1 MKISLGQINPL
12 VGDLEYNFKKI
23 LDFIQAAKNAN
34 ANLVIFPE
42 LSLLGYPPKDL
53 IYKTALYKKQLEIL
67 EELKLY
73 SDENF
78 AIVVGGIHCNE
89 SYGPSFYNSIFCI
102 ADGEIQSIASKM
114 LLPNYD
120 VFDETRYFKAAEDTK
135 VWTWQGIK
143 FGLSICEDIWIEAYP
158 SLYSR
163 NPFNELLAE
172 EAQIIINCSASPYVQ
187 EKSHFQAKLIGNL
200 VQQHQ
205 VPILYVNQVGA
216 NDQLIFDG
224 SSMVFSKTGSKLCL
238 GKAFSEDLISFDTAD
253 LESSASCD
261 FEHKEVAEETLE
273 ALCLGLK
280 DYVAKC
286 GFDKVVLGLSGG
298 IDSALV
304 AYIGAKALG
313 PEKVYAYMMPSQFT
327 SRESYQDAE
336 KLAKN
341 LGINYQIIPIDLMH
355 EKMRELVPELTSL
368 ADENLQP
375 RLRANILMAFSNSLG
390 AILISTGNK
399 SEIAVGYSTLYGD
412 SCGAL
417 AVIGDV
423 LKTQVYELCHF
434 INKKEEVIP
443 ANILNKAPSAELKH
457 DQKDSDTLPDYEV
470 LDQIIKLYVQDLK
483 SLQEII
489 DAGFDAAIVKKSLNM
504 IDKAEFKRQ
513 QSPPILKIAG
523 KAFGIGRRMP
533 IVQGFIHK

>member
-12 VGDLEYNFKKI
+12 IGDLEYNFKKI
-23 LDFIQAAKNAN
+23 IGFVEKAKTESS
-34 ANLVIFPE
+34 NLIIFPE
-42 LSLLGYPPKDL
+42 LSLIGYPPKDL
-53 IYKTALYKKQLEIL
+53 IYKKALYTKQLELID
-67 EELKLY
+67 ELKLY
-73 SDENF
+73 TDNKF
-78 AIVVGGIHCNE
+78 AIIIGGIHKNE
-89 SYGPSFYNSIFCI
+89 GHGPQFYNSIFCI
-102 ADGEIQSIASKM
+102 ANSDVECIASKM

-120 VFDETRYFKAAEDTK
+120 VFDETRYFKPAEDTK
-135 VWTWQGIK
+135 VWHWQGKK

-163 NPFNELLAE
+163 NPLNELLAE
-172 EAQIIINCSASPYVQ
+172 EADIIINCSASPYVQ
-187 EKSHFQAKLIGNL
+187 KKSSFRANLISNL
-200 VQQHQ
+200 VEQRN
-205 VPILYVNQVGA
+205 VPLLYVNQVGA

-224 SSMVFSKTGSKLCL
+224 SSLVFTKNATKLHI
-238 GKAFSEDLISFDTAD
+238 GKAFEEELISFDSKD
-253 LESSASCD
+253 LEGSKGVE
-261 FEHKEVAEETLE
+261 FPERPVEAEIID

-286 GFDKVVLGLSGG
+286 GFEKVVLGLSGG

-304 AYIGAKALG
+304 ACLAAKALE
-313 PEKVYAYMMPSQFT
+313 PENVYAFMMPTQFT
-327 SRESYQDAE
+327 SKESHEDAE
-336 KLAKN
+336 LLAKN

-355 EKMRELVPELTSL
+355 GKMRELVPELTSL

-423 LKTQVYELCHF
+423 LKTQVYDLCRHL
-434 INKKEEVIP
+434 NLEQEVIP
-443 ANILNKAPSAELKH
+443 ENILIKAPSAELKP
-457 DQKDSDTLPDYEV
+457 DQKDSDTLPDYGV
-470 LDQIIKLYVQDLK
+470 LDKIVELYVQDLK
-483 SLQEII
+483 SLQDII
-489 DAGFDAAIVKKSLNM
+489 EEGYDATTVKKALNM

-533 IVQGFIHK
+533 IVQGFEHR